1 LGDRLSEARP
11 LVLDFFRCVAQ
22 FLMLSWGEP
31 ARATVQA
38 MSDSLELT
46 VRYEDAGD
54 GWVTAQVLEVPGA
67 ISEGR
72 GRHEARA
79 NVIDALQT
87 VLTPDEQ
94 LAGEA
99 PGDRE
104 SLILTVGG

>member
-1 LGDRLSEARP
+1 
-11 LVLDFFRCVAQ
+11 
-22 FLMLSWGEP
+22 
-31 ARATVQA
+31 

-72 GRHEARA
+72 GRLEARA
-79 NVIDALQT
+79 NVIDALRT

-94 LAGEA
+94 LSGEGS
-99 PGDRE
+99 GDRE
-104 SLILTVGG
+104 PLILTVGG

>member
-1 LGDRLSEARP
+1 
-11 LVLDFFRCVAQ
+11 
-22 FLMLSWGEP
+22 
-31 ARATVQA
+31 

-72 GRHEARA
+72 GRLQARA
-79 NVIDALQT
+79 NVIDALRT

-94 LAGEA
+94 LAGEGS
-99 PGDRE
+99 GDRE
-104 SLILTVGG
+104 PLILTVGG

>member
-1 LGDRLSEARP
+1 MAADSPGATLAILRERSGRIRWW
-11 LVLDFFRCVAQ
+11 VWVAGH
-22 FLMLSWGEP
+22 S

-104 SLILTVGG
+104 SLMLTVGG